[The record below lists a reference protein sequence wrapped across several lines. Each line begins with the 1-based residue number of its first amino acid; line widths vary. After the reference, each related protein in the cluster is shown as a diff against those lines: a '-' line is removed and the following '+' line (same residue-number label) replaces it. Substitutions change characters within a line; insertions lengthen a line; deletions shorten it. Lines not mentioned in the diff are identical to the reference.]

1 MQTQA
6 TAQKCPKTPM
16 GRTGI
21 VGLRLSIMW
30 LRVFFTLHSAKTL
43 ARGVCFS
50 MRMNSEVLA
59 EVLVRTFFMFI
70 MTIIIWELKSFFQ
83 IIKLRYNSKGDEG
96 IWLIDR
102 KRK

>member
-50 MRMNSEVLA
+50 MRINSEVLA
-59 EVLVRTFFMFI
+59 KVLVRTFFMFI
-70 MTIIIWELKSFFQ
+70 MKIIIWELKFFFQ
-83 IIKLRYNSKGDEG
+83 IIKLR
-96 IWLIDR
+96 
-102 KRK
+102 

>member
-50 MRMNSEVLA
+50 MRINSEVLA
-59 EVLVRTFFMFI
+59 KVLVRTFFHVYYENNYLGI
-70 MTIIIWELKSFFQ
+70 KIFFS
-83 IIKLRYNSKGDEG
+83 NN
-96 IWLIDR
+96 
-102 KRK
+102 

>member
-30 LRVFFTLHSAKTL
+30 LRVFFTLHSAKTV
-43 ARGVCFS
+43 ARGACFS
-50 MRMNSEVLA
+50 VRVNSEALA
-59 EVLVRTFFMFI
+59 KVLVGAFYVFI
-70 MTIIIWELKSFFQ
+70 MKIIIW
-83 IIKLRYNSKGDEG
+83 
-96 IWLIDR
+96 
-102 KRK
+102 

>member
-43 ARGVCFS
+43 ARGVCFR
-50 MRMNSEVLA
+50 MRINSEVLA
-59 EVLVRTFFMFI
+59 KVLVRTFFMFI
-70 MTIIIWELKSFFQ
+70 MKIIIWELKSFFL
-83 IIKLRYNSKGDEG
+83 IIKLR
-96 IWLIDR
+96 
-102 KRK
+102 

>member
-43 ARGVCFS
+43 ARES
-50 MRMNSEVLA
+50 
-59 EVLVRTFFMFI
+59 VLVCV
-70 MTIIIWELKSFFQ
+70 
-83 IIKLRYNSKGDEG
+83 
-96 IWLIDR
+96 
-102 KRK
+102 

>member
-59 EVLVRTFFMFI
+59 EVLVRAFFHVYYDNNYLGI
-70 MTIIIWELKSFFQ
+70 KIFFSD
-83 IIKLRYNSKGDEG
+83 N
-96 IWLIDR
+96 
-102 KRK
+102 

>member
-50 MRMNSEVLA
+50 MRINAAVLA
-59 EVLVRTFFMFI
+59 KVLVGTFFMFI
-70 MTIIIWELKSFFQ
+70 IKIIIWEWQSFFQ
-83 IIKLRYNSKGDEG
+83 TIKLR
-96 IWLIDR
+96 
-102 KRK
+102 